1 MESISQIFTK
11 IYQRNSWSNGSGP
24 GSSSEFTA
32 EYREFL
38 EKFLINNQISTVFD
52 IGCGDWQ
59 FSKLINWNNVNYTG
73 IDIVESLI
81 QTNNT
86 LYSSHNIKFLLLNAI
101 EKELPQADLFIIK
114 DCLQHLSFASI
125 KKILKNIL
133 KYRYI
138 LFVNDHH
145 TEYKNVDCEDG
156 SIGGRKLNLLL
167 PPFNLPTVVL
177 FKFDTRRGKH
187 PLKVVEMLKYQ

>member
-11 IYQRNSWSNGSGP
+11 IYPRNSWSNGSGP

-114 DCLQHLSFASI
+114 IAFSI
-125 KKILKNIL
+125 
-133 KYRYI
+133 YP
-138 LFVNDHH
+138 
-145 TEYKNVDCEDG
+145 
-156 SIGGRKLNLLL
+156 S
-167 PPFNLPTVVL
+167 P
-177 FKFDTRRGKH
+177 
-187 PLKVVEMLKYQ
+187 PLKRFLKIF